1 MLLIEFHDQG
11 NVMAASQE
19 GKQSPTLAG
28 WREQINNQTSLDTW
42 GDYKTVETRDSSSRI
57 ICIQQTL
64 HKNEEFATWSLM
76 LRGRGVQFSF
86 LLRNR
91 QHYFLADKY
100 NFLRLYSWVDSISN
114 LPLFSRRWILQS
126 GKRGGAGAGQQQ
138 PQPGVGAGHAVH
150 RPGVRRHCRP
160 APAEVRPGLWY

>member
-19 GKQSPTLAG
+19 GKQSNIGGVAG
-28 WREQINNQTSLDTW
+28 AHKLPELTW
-42 GDYKTVETRDSSSRI
+42 DSETVETRDSSSRI

-100 NFLRLYSWVDSISN
+100 NFLRLYSWVDSN

-138 PQPGVGAGHAVH
+138 PQPGVWAGHAVH